1 VIKWTLG
8 LNTGTVLQFNIIKP
22 ENRPHVLPENRP
34 RVLVKK
40 EADFIKING
49 NTQSIK
55 DRLLNELE
63 ELLDVKYG
71 PKDLVPVALAETIS
85 RISYEINREISVL
98 ISRKGVVLDISIGDS
113 GTVSLPQLDSRR
125 GNTRLSAIRCIH
137 THPGGSGLL
146 SQVDISTLQKLRLDA
161 MIAVGISEG
170 QITEIYAGCL
180 TANQEADVFGPF
192 TLGESRIN
200 YVYKIIEDLDSSAK
214 DEIYENDDTAE
225 KAILIGLETAKSR
238 LDNISLND
246 AEDSLDELEELAK
259 TAGAVVIDKILQRK
273 QTQDSAYY
281 VGKGKIEELSLMCQ
295 ATDVQLIIF
304 DNELS
309 GAQIRNIE
317 EVTGARVVD
326 RTTLILDIFAQR
338 AISKEG
344 KLQVELAQLKHQL
357 PRLSGV
363 GTELSRLGGGIGT
376 RGPGEKKLEVDKRH
390 IRRRVTTLEQEL
402 EQLEKRRDF
411 MRGNREKNNTPVIA
425 IVGYTNSGKS
435 TLMNKLCGSSVL
447 VEDKLFA
454 TLDPS
459 ARKLTLTDGRESVL
473 IDTVGFIRKLPH
485 GLIEAFKST
494 LEEAVH
500 ADMLLHVVDASNEN
514 AAMQIG
520 VVEKLLEELG
530 ATSKNTILVLNKQD
544 IVVGEG
550 RINPMGYASVCEIS
564 AVTGSGIPQLL
575 EKITEGFMDKI
586 REIKLLIP
594 YNDGWVLPYIY
605 ENGQVLEQEYLENGI
620 SVKASVKIDKISNL
634 DDFILV

>member
-1 VIKWTLG
+1 V
-8 LNTGTVLQFNIIKP
+8 N
-22 ENRPHVLPENRP
+22 
-34 RVLVKK
+34 K
-40 EADFIKING
+40 EAGFIKING

-71 PKDLVPVALAETIS
+71 PKDLVPVVLAETIS
-85 RISYEINREISVL
+85 RISFEINREISVL

-113 GTVSLPQLDSRR
+113 GTVSLPQLDTRR

-137 THPGGSGLL
+137 THPGGNGLL
-146 SQVDISTLQKLRLDA
+146 SQVDISSLQKLRLDA

-180 TANQEADVFGPF
+180 TSDQEVDVFGPF
-192 TLGESRIN
+192 TLGEARIN

-214 DEIYENDDTAE
+214 DEIYGNEDTAE
-225 KAILIGLETAKSR
+225 KAILVGLETAKSR
-238 LDNISLND
+238 LDNISLRD

-259 TAGAVVIDKILQRK
+259 TAGAVVLDKILQRK

-317 EVTGARVVD
+317 EVTGARVID

-357 PRLSGV
+357 PRLAGV

-544 IVVGEG
+544 IVAGEG
-550 RINPMGYASVCEIS
+550 RISPMGYASVCEIS

-634 DDFILV
+634 EDFILV